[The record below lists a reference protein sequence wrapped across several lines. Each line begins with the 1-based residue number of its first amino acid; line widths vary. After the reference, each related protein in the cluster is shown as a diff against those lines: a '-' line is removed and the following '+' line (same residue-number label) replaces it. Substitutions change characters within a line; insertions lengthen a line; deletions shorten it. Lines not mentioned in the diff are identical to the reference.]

1 MKGAGRYAPSPSG
14 PLHLG
19 NLRTAMLAWL
29 SARSQDFELRL
40 RIDDLDPQRSK
51 VEHETSQLADLSALG
66 LDFDGPVLRQSERGD
81 AYDTALTSLRAQ
93 GLLYRCWCTR
103 AEIASASTAPH
114 GPSAGRYPGTCRD
127 LSADEIAA
135 REATGRTPSLRV
147 AIGNASVTVRD
158 RYQGTVDVQLDD
170 PVVCRTDGVHA
181 YHLATVVDDAAQSVT
196 EVVRGEDLLA
206 ASATQMWLIERLGL
220 PQPEYAHVPLVLGP
234 DGARLAKRD
243 GAVTLAER
251 RALGESTEQT
261 LGLIAASLGLATPGE
276 SVTAQS
282 LLERFD
288 PDSFTPPPSGPL

>member
-103 AEIASASTAPH
+103 AEIAGASSAPH

-147 AIGNASVTVRD
+147 ATGNASVTVRD